1 MLDILSRYAKLI
13 PLIGGFLFGVLG
25 AVWSL
30 VVVDRLG
37 SEREQ
42 LSNAT
47 AELTKQMQSL
57 ERIAADYFIANQQ
70 GDLIFIL
77 SLQGSGRQELA
88 SLIYKGNMLDRATPV
103 RNMIGALA
111 LAKQLD
117 YRQTYDAYEKLNDE
131 ARGNLSFGNFM
142 QLKEAEKTI
151 IEKGQARVG
160 LLLNEVFE
168 IEKAIN
174 ANEAA
179 QKKNRVIGFIASIIG
194 NFLLLLA
201 NLIAKREA

>member
-1 MLDILSRYAKLI
+1 MQALD
-13 PLIGGFLFGVLG
+13 
-25 AVWSL
+25 
-30 VVVDRLG
+30 
-37 SEREQ
+37 
-42 LSNAT
+42 
-47 AELTKQMQSL
+47 
-57 ERIAADYFIANQQ
+57 RIAADYFIANQQ

-88 SLIYKGNMLDRATPV
+88 HLVYKGNMLDRATPV

-111 LAKQLD
+111 RAKQLD
-117 YRQTYDAYEKLNDE
+117 YRQTYDGYEKLNDE
-131 ARGNLSFGNFM
+131 ARANLSFDNFV

-151 IEKGQARVG
+151 IEQGQARVG
-160 LLLNEVFE
+160 VLLNDVFE

-194 NFLLLLA
+194 NFLLLWA